1 MIPREEHLKQV
12 NRFHDMLE
20 KVDKEI
26 EKQGEIGPDIS
37 LLSQYFELTS
47 KVWPL
52 VDDCIEKIKFR
63 LDEFEENH
71 KLK

>member
-1 MIPREEHLKQV
+1 MISREEHLKQI

-26 EKQGEIGPDIS
+26 EEKGDNS
-37 LLSQYFELTS
+37 DHDLYFKYFNLTS

-52 VDDCIEKIKFR
+52 VDDCIGQIKDK
-63 LDEFEENH
+63 LDEFN
-71 KLK
+71 

>member
-1 MIPREEHLKQV
+1 MIPREEHLKQI

-26 EKQGEIGPDIS
+26 EKHGDIGPDIS
-37 LLSQYFELTS
+37 LLSKWFELTS

-52 VDDCIEKIKFR
+52 VDDSIEQIKDR
-63 LDEFEENH
+63 LDEFERQRM
-71 KLK
+71 

>member
-20 KVDKEI
+20 KVDKGI
-26 EKQGEIGPDIS
+26 EQTKIGERDFN
-37 LLSQYFELTS
+37 LLRQYFELTS
-47 KVWPL
+47 KVWPV